1 MLSLLL
7 PLAEVLDLL
16 LWLRFEVLLPP
27 FISSLPFICSSP
39 FISSPPQATT
49 YCCCLQL
56 SLYDLVLPSISIH
69 KDIRFFELNTGAKI
83 PSVGLG
89 TFQAENPGALAKAV
103 TTAIKLDIHYS
114 IPKTMLQKRIF
125 GHGGVMISGLDSSI
139 YESLEVN
146 HVKFIEFYDVR
157 AAKASLGALNR
168 ICIPGK
174 QIKLE
179 HGHPRIAMYWLGA
192 GAMQLNFATEKH
204 FATEKQRREQLNG
217 KYKILRSLIPSP
229 TKALLQ
235 ALGDR
240 KGINRFGDF
249 SAPLDEAL
257 IHVSLEQKVVTTFS
271 APNYCYRCGNM
282 ASILEVDDCKG
293 HTFIL
298 VGARDIFLPGR
309 ASFSGYLSN
318 KQKFNPDFYN
328 WNRIKVKYC
337 DGSLFTGDIEAVDP
351 KTNLHYRGGRIFVA
365 FIEDLLAKEMRNTQN
380 AILSGCSAGGLT
392 TILQCYKVKETAK
405 LGPAREAYEFEGYYI
420 LGGAIIIQ

>member
-125 GHGGVMISGLDSSI
+125 GHGEIKEI

-309 ASFSGYLSN
+309 ATSKNLTQISTIGIESRLNIVMVHCLLVTS
-318 KQKFNPDFYN
+318 KQ
-328 WNRIKVKYC
+328 WI
-337 DGSLFTGDIEAVDP
+337 L
-351 KTNLHYRGGRIFVA
+351 GGRIFVA

>member
-1 MLSLLL
+1 M
-7 PLAEVLDLL
+7 AE
-16 LWLRFEVLLPP
+16 
-27 FISSLPFICSSP
+27 
-39 FISSPPQATT
+39 
-49 YCCCLQL
+49 
-56 SLYDLVLPSISIH
+56 
-69 KDIRFFELNTGAKI
+69 DIRFFELNTGAKI

-103 TTAIKLDIHYS
+103 TTAIK
-114 IPKTMLQKRIF
+114 
-125 GHGGVMISGLDSSI
+125 I

-309 ASFSGYLSN
+309 GWRNHASVCLDRRDTRL
-318 KQKFNPDFYN
+318 DFYN

-351 KTNLHYRGGRIFVA
+351 VFFLICFRY
-365 FIEDLLAKEMRNTQN
+365 LLQSL
-380 AILSGCSAGGLT
+380 IISFGSLVSG
-392 TILQCYKVKETAK
+392 YKVKETAK